1 MSRVET
7 GILGGFRSRLLALTI
22 ALFAGLGVFAASTT
36 PASAGYTVGG
46 SIGAKYSLVGGE
58 VVLGQP
64 ASDETLLSTGG
75 SYQEFRNGWRIYYKT
90 GLGAWVVGGSVGD
103 RYRAAGADKSPLGY
117 PTSDEIGLST
127 GGLYQQ
133 FQKDWRIY
141 WKSGLGAWVVGGSVG
156 NRYRSMGADKS
167 SLGYPTS
174 NEIRLSSGEIYQQFQ
189 KGRIYWKSGKGT
201 WVVMPPPAAPPGGAT
216 TASLKAAAWAQART
230 TDLYGSTPSGYWSG
244 YCLMFAQAA
253 WDAAGKRITRYPTAK
268 AAANAF
274 RSRGKTTTP
283 PRGAMVFWPNV
294 YPPYGHVAIADGGA
308 GVYSTMGDGGARR
321 NAHVNRSY
329 FGGGWFWVI
338 P

>member
-36 PASAGYTVGG
+36 PASAGFITSGD
-46 SIGAKYSLVGGE
+46 IGAKYASLGGE
-58 VVLGQP
+58 KSFLGQP
-64 ASDETLLSTGG
+64 TGNEIVLSTGG
-75 SYQEFRNGWRIYYKT
+75 SYQQFQNGRIYWKG
-90 GLGAWVVGGSVGD
+90 GLGAWPVTGGVGNGYLSL
-103 RYRAAGADKSPLGY
+103 GADKSFLGY
-117 PTSDEIGLST
+117 PTGSEVKLST
-127 GGLYQQ
+127 GGWYQQ
-133 FQKDWRIY
+133 FQNGRIY
-141 WKSGLGAWVVGGSVG
+141 WKGGLGAWPVTGGIG
-156 NRYRSMGADKS
+156 GRYLSMGADKS
-167 SLGYPTS
+167 SLGYPTGK
-174 NEIRLSSGEIYQQFQ
+174 EIRLSNGEIYQQFQ